1 MAFVFRAKRDLKL
14 SDIEANNVSPGEY
27 YKETQLIKDLDK
39 QSSEFQSKTTRNLP
53 VSKFITPSP
62 GSYEKNIIYYDVF
75 SDYNKKKTP
84 PKNIY
89 DSIKTN
95 VIPKEVQN
103 FISKNQAIAF
113 NTRGGRFN
121 YRIEELE
128 KKKNIPGPGAYSP
141 ENSFRANSKKNIM
154 NKENKV
160 INILNNISKNVDSN
174 ICINTNNNSSIT
186 NNNISSHRSQSTNDN
201 SNKSRLLKKTKSF
214 NSEYRNETIPS
225 KGNLGYDIEPN
236 GDKKMIVN
244 SYEIKNSGNKND
256 SVGPGQYNI
265 QSNWEKNILS
275 WEKMRND
282 NDEKYNIIKAR
293 KNLSPLTQLEKDYL
307 MNSQKQ
313 KNDFEKTK
321 TRTEN
326 NSRYNPKSKIFNY
339 FMNLRYDKIKNI
351 NEKKEYND
359 FLFEGMPGPGY
370 YSPETNY
377 SELSN
382 YSGYN
387 KNKKNFNAKS
397 PRFKTISKANND
409 LGPGFYYNKSKPKKV
424 EKRKHIMGFIENPN
438 KDDNLCALKLS
449 LAKENY
455 KVPGPG
461 SYEIEGNFIH
471 EDISNNQ
478 NFGSNDRRFKN
489 SMDIMNDYPGPG
501 TYEKKSGFELED
513 KSNLKKNNIFTNYK
527 TDLELIK
534 ELVKIPREEFH
545 NPPVGLYNSNI
556 LSSMEYNA
564 KSKINPYIDEKI
576 VGFGTQEKKGM
587 SFISKD
593 NNRNIGPGR
602 YYKNKNM
609 NMKQNNVPFNQSNK
623 RFNYELEYNN
633 NNIPGPGSY
642 DINSFDDWNKKSH
655 NILFV

>member
-14 SDIEANNVSPGEY
+14 SDIEPNNVSPGEY

-89 DSIKTN
+89 DSVKTN

-160 INILNNISKNVDSN
+160 INILNNISKNVDRN

-244 SYEIKNSGNKND
+244 SCEIKNSGNKND
-256 SVGPGQYNI
+256 SVGPGQ
-265 QSNWEKNILS
+265 
-275 WEKMRND
+275 
-282 NDEKYNIIKAR
+282 
-293 KNLSPLTQLEKDYL
+293 
-307 MNSQKQ
+307 
-313 KNDFEKTK
+313 
-321 TRTEN
+321 
-326 NSRYNPKSKIFNY
+326 
-339 FMNLRYDKIKNI
+339 
-351 NEKKEYND
+351 
-359 FLFEGMPGPGY
+359 
-370 YSPETNY
+370 
-377 SELSN
+377 
-382 YSGYN
+382 
-387 KNKKNFNAKS
+387 
-397 PRFKTISKANND
+397 
-409 LGPGFYYNKSKPKKV
+409 
-424 EKRKHIMGFIENPN
+424 
-438 KDDNLCALKLS
+438 
-449 LAKENY
+449 
-455 KVPGPG
+455 
-461 SYEIEGNFIH
+461 
-471 EDISNNQ
+471 
-478 NFGSNDRRFKN
+478 
-489 SMDIMNDYPGPG
+489 
-501 TYEKKSGFELED
+501 
-513 KSNLKKNNIFTNYK
+513 
-527 TDLELIK
+527 
-534 ELVKIPREEFH
+534 
-545 NPPVGLYNSNI
+545 
-556 LSSMEYNA
+556 
-564 KSKINPYIDEKI
+564 
-576 VGFGTQEKKGM
+576 
-587 SFISKD
+587 
-593 NNRNIGPGR
+593 
-602 YYKNKNM
+602 
-609 NMKQNNVPFNQSNK
+609 
-623 RFNYELEYNN
+623 
-633 NNIPGPGSY
+633 
-642 DINSFDDWNKKSH
+642 
-655 NILFV
+655 